1 MEMKVGIIGA
11 SAAGLYSAIL
21 LKRAHPDFEVTL
33 FEKND
38 RVGKKLA
45 ATGNGHC
52 NLLNRRLS
60 YHHYH
65 KSPLAKA
72 LFAKYPYETLEKTL
86 TEMGACLI
94 SQGDLVYPMSYHA
107 PSFVK
112 FLLDTTTGLGV
123 NIVLSKRLIS
133 YKKKKG
139 DQYELVFED
148 ESLLVDKVIFAIG
161 AKSQK
166 KFGSDGA
173 LFEVFAE
180 HGYEITPF
188 LPSLCPIKVKE
199 RVKSLSGLRHK
210 ATVVALADE
219 KPIYMEEG
227 EVLFKDDGLSGI
239 AIMNASSYLV
249 RQDKKKNLVVC
260 LDLFPGFSTND
271 LEELLLKTRKA
282 NPKAFLSTVIEKPI
296 QEFLMGYCKVFDAN
310 NLKNED
316 IHALVAGLKCLRF
329 TYAGNYDFD
338 QSQVSIGGI
347 SAHCLTDHLE
357 SKKEKGVFF
366 VGEALDVDGLCG
378 GFNLSFALAS
388 SLEVVNSL

>member
-1 MEMKVGIIGA
+1 MEVGIIGA

-21 LKRAHPDFEVTL
+21 IKRGHPDFEVTL

-60 YHHYH
+60 YHRYH
-65 KSPLAKA
+65 ESPLAKA
-72 LFAKYPYETLEKTL
+72 LFARYPYETLEKTL
-86 TEMGACLI
+86 TDLGVCLV

-112 FLLDTTTGLGV
+112 FLLDTATELGV
-123 NIVLSKRLIS
+123 KIELSKRLIS
-133 YKKKKG
+133 YKRKKG
-139 DQYELVFED
+139 KQYELVFEG
-148 ESLLVDKVIFAIG
+148 ESVLVDKVVFAVG

-173 LFEVFAE
+173 LFDVFAE

-199 RVKSLSGLRHK
+199 KVKPLSGLRHK
-210 ATVVALADE
+210 ATVVALSGD

-249 RQDKKKNLVVC
+249 RETKKKGLSVC
-260 LDLFPGFSTND
+260 LDLFPNIPTKD
-271 LEELLLKTRKA
+271 LGELLLKTRKA
-282 NPKAFLSTVIEKPI
+282 NPKAFLLTVVERPI
-296 QEFLMGYCKVFDAN
+296 CDYLLEYCRVFDADS
-310 NLKNED
+310 LKDED
-316 IHALVAGLKCLRF
+316 ILALAAGMKCLRF

-338 QSQVSIGGI
+338 QSQVSVGGI
-347 SAHCLTDHLE
+347 SIASLSDHLE
-357 SKKEKGVFF
+357 SKKEKGVYF

-388 SLEVVNSL
+388 SLEVANSL